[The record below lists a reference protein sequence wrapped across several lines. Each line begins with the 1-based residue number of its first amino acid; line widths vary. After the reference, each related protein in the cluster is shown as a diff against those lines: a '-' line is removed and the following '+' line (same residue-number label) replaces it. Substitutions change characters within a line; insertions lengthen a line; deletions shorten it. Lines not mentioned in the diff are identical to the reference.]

1 MFRSSLDPAPGAA
14 SRSRSDRVARI
25 SRSVSP
31 LVQHHRHLH
40 DDLGRHVCGHFH
52 EDGAHHAALE
62 REHEE
67 QPVGPR
73 LQQLQPLE
81 HGLVERR
88 AHRHPQLFREH
99 TEHLRR
105 PFEDLVHGVPLGELF
120 ANLVRVGRRHLRQ
133 PHQRVHVHA
142 VGEVRGDAAG
152 GGMGVVEVALFLEVA
167 HRVANC
173 GRGERVAEL
182 LRNSPAPRRLGG
194 FDVGLDNGLEDL
206 ALALVQG
213 PCHVTQALTC

>member
-1 MFRSSLDPAPGAA
+1 MVRTTPLLSVSTRS
-14 SRSRSDRVARI
+14 SRSD
-25 SRSVSP
+25 P
-31 LVQHHRHLH
+31 P
-40 DDLGRHVCGHFH
+40 
-52 EDGAHHAALE
+52 AAA
-62 REHEE
+62 
-67 QPVGPR
+67 QS
-73 LQQLQPLE
+73 LE

-88 AHRHPQLFREH
+88 AHRNSQLFREH

-105 PFEDLVHGVPLGELF
+105 PLEDLVHGVPLGELF
-120 ANLVRVGRRHLRQ
+120 ANLVRVGRRHLRE

-167 HRVANC
+167 HRVSNC
-173 GRGERVAEL
+173 GRGERVAEPL
-182 LRNSPAPRRLGG
+182 GNSPTPRRLGG

-213 PCHVTQALTC
+213 SCHVTQALTC